1 MSQVE
6 LARRLDTSPSAVNK
20 LEAGVRASTIVT
32 LEAVARALGVELSEL
47 VRDVGERVANP
58 PASDPMLVEIIGA
71 LRHRDRRYLTAVRDA
86 MKLVDHILL
95 DHGVR
100 LDRPERRSR

>member
-20 LEAGVRASTIVT
+20 LEAGLRASTIVT
-32 LEAVARALGVELSEL
+32 LEAVAMALGVDLGEL
-47 VRDVGERVANP
+47 VRDTGGPVANP
-58 PASDPMLVEIIGA
+58 PGHDPILVEIVGV
-71 LRHRDRRYLTAVRDA
+71 LRQRDARYLAAIRDA
-86 MKLVDHILL
+86 MKLVDRVLI

-100 LDRPERRSR
+100 PERSQRRPR